1 MMGWFKKIF
10 KRSVREADTYAFMAE
25 SPWLRNDFIGEKKNM
40 EFDIEEYNYTYF
52 YCATS
57 DETRDFIHTL
67 IREANLRQQAL
78 YFYGYELCDY
88 PAGYYFYHYVNDGIQ
103 LELAKTI
110 YNYNAR
116 NALKWSDFMKDKKFT
131 KADLK
136 NGDVVKL
143 RNGNVVIYIEN
154 LKGFIAKDHVYID
167 DAFTVD
173 LKNIASADRGVDS
186 YDIMQVRRPNS
197 IGDCCFYAFRDDCQF
212 GTLVY
217 DRERDDPEIEEMT
230 MEDVCK
236 ALGKRV
242 KIVDSKALH
251 CALMPLSQ
259 RKS

>member
-10 KRSVREADTYAFMAE
+10 KRAVREADTYSFTVE

-40 EFDIEEYNYTYF
+40 KFDIEEYNYTYF

-57 DETRDFIHTL
+57 DETRDFIQTL

-103 LELAKTI
+103 LELSKTI

-136 NGDVVKL
+136 NGDVVKR
-143 RNGNVVIYIEN
+143 RNGVVEIVCIDV
-154 LKGFIAKDHVYID
+154 GTFIGLNSWNY
-167 DAFTVD
+167 
-173 LKNIASADRGVDS
+173 VDS
-186 YDIMQVRRPNS
+186 IKEDLTHESMDGWDIVKVRRPT
-197 IGDCCFYAFRDDCQF
+197 DPKHCQF
-212 GTLVY
+212 CAYNCNYGTLVY

-242 KIVDSKALH
+242 KIVDGK
-251 CALMPLSQ
+251 
-259 RKS
+259 